1 MRKKQVAMV
10 VDDNQMFGDLV
21 SKMLM
26 RQGCDTFVCNDYES
40 AIDMLNRSNIAFFMV
55 DIFMPGMGGIE
66 GIKKIRDMSPAT
78 TIIAMSGGWGGMSAK
93 NSVTAAQKI
102 GADACL
108 EKPFTVKDV
117 ESTLQTLVNA

>member
-1 MRKKQVAMV
+1 MRKKQVAMF
-10 VDDNQMFGDLV
+10 VDDNQVFGDLV
-21 SKMLM
+21 SKMLI
-26 RQGCDTFVCNDYES
+26 RQGDDNFVCNDYES
-40 AIDMLNRSNIAFFMV
+40 AIDMLNRSNIALFMA

-93 NSVTAAQKI
+93 NRVTAARKI

>member
-10 VDDNQMFGDLV
+10 VDDNQMFGNLV

-26 RQGCDTFVCNDYES
+26 RQGYDTFVCTNYES
-40 AIDMLNRSNIAFFMV
+40 AFDVLGRSRIALFMA

-66 GIKKIRDMSPAT
+66 GIKKIKDMSPGT
-78 TIIAMSGGWGGMSAK
+78 VIIAMSGGWGGMSAE
-93 NSVTAAQKI
+93 NSVTAAITI
-102 GADACL
+102 GANACL

-117 ESTLQTLVNA
+117 ESTLKTLESA

>member
-26 RQGCDTFVCNDYES
+26 RQGYDTFVCNDYES
-40 AIDMLNRSNIAFFMV
+40 AIDMLNRSNIALFIA

-93 NSVTAAQKI
+93 NSLTVAQKI
-102 GADACL
+102 GADTRL